1 MKLLSKIKNFVWS
14 KTFAWNIG
22 AIVLVYVILFFTVK
36 SCMNAQT
43 NHGQKIEVPEL
54 IGKNQNNL
62 ENLLANTGLKYEVL
76 DSIYD
81 PKKVEGTVLE
91 QNPMPTK
98 LSKVHVKEGRV
109 IKVRVSKRSQL
120 VEMPDLVSKSQ
131 RFAEGILRNRG
142 FRHKLEFKP
151 SKESP
156 GAVLDQ
162 MYRGKPIQGGKKIP
176 IGSMI
181 TLVVGQEIGGEPT
194 LMPNLYGLTIE
205 EARMRLKAVGD
216 FEFIPVCQDCQT
228 ASDSLVARV
237 TSQNPAYSDGAL
249 IMTGSTVTVIAS
261 KGFAPTP
268 R

>member
-1 MKLLSKIKNFVWS
+1 MELLSKIKNFVWS

-22 AIVLVYVILFFTVK
+22 AIILVYIILFFSVK

-43 NHGQKIEVPEL
+43 NFGQKIEVPSL

-91 QNPMPTK
+91 QDPMP
-98 LSKVHVKEGRV
+98 SKISNVFVKEGRV

-131 RFAEGILRNRG
+131 RFAEGILRNRD
-142 FRHKLEFKP
+142 FRYELQFKP

-156 GAVLDQ
+156 GAVLEQ
-162 MYRGKPIQGGKKIP
+162 LYRGRPVEGGKKLP

-181 TLVVGQEIGGEPT
+181 KLVVGQKVGGAPT
-194 LMPNLYGLTIE
+194 LLPNLYGLTID

-249 IMTGSTVTVIAS
+249 IMTGSTVTVVAS
-261 KGFAPTP
+261 KVFAPAP
-268 R
+268 